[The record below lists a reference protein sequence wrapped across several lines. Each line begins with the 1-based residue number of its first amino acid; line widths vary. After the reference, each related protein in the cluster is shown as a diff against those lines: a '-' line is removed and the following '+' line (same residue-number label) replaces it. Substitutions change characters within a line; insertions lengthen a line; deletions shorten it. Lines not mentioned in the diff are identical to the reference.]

1 MHQGTTIFSQI
12 MRFLPIYEFHKC
24 VSRYNG
30 NYRVK
35 SFTCLNQFYIM
46 AFAQLTYRE
55 SLRDIEDCLTALR
68 HKLFHSGIRSSVS
81 RSTLADANEN
91 RDWRIY
97 AEFAQVLIRIA
108 RPMYVDEDIG
118 VDLQN
123 MVYALDSTTIDL
135 CLSLFPWARFR
146 QHKAAIKLHTLIDLH
161 GPIPVFIWISDG
173 KLHDVNILDVLIPE
187 PGAIYLIDRGYI
199 DFQRLYSINADK
211 AFFVTLSKS
220 NMQFRRVY
228 SHPSDIVNGIHSDQ
242 TIMLT
247 GVCTSKDYP
256 DKLRRIHY
264 FDKEHQNH
272 YYFLTNNF
280 SYPPLT
286 IAKLYK
292 ARWGVEIFFKWIKQN
307 LRIKTFFGISENA
320 VKSQI
325 WIAICTYVL
334 IAIIKKKLHIKQ
346 SLYTFLQII
355 SVSIFET
362 SPLKRAFEDIDSDEF
377 IDTTCKQ
384 LNLFEL

>member
-1 MHQGTTIFSQI
+1 
-12 MRFLPIYEFHKC
+12 
-24 VSRYNG
+24 
-30 NYRVK
+30 
-35 SFTCLNQFYIM
+35 M

-55 SLRDIEDCLTALR
+55 SLRDIEDCLTVFR

-97 AEFAQVLIRIA
+97 ADFAQVLIKMA
-108 RPMYVDEDIG
+108 RPLYVDEDIG
-118 VDLQN
+118 VDLKE

-173 KLHDVNILDVLIPE
+173 KLHDVNILDALIPE
-187 PGAIYLIDRGYI
+187 PGAIYLFDRGYI
-199 DFQRLYSINADK
+199 DFQRLCSINTDK
-211 AFFVTLSKS
+211 AFFVTLAKS
-220 NMQFRRVY
+220 NMQFRRLY
-228 SHPSDIVNGIHSDQ
+228 SHPTDIVQGIHSDQ

-247 GVCTSKDYP
+247 GIQTAKDYP
-256 DKLRRIHY
+256 DKLRRVHY

-272 YYFLTNNF
+272 LYFLTNNF
-280 SYPPLT
+280 TYSALT
-286 IAKLYK
+286 IAMLYK
-292 ARWGVEIFFKWIKQN
+292 GRWSVEIFFKWIKQN
-307 LRIKTFFGISENA
+307 LRIKTFFGLSENA

-334 IAIIKKKLHIKQ
+334 IAIIKKKLNIKQ

-355 SVSIFET
+355 SIAIFEKC
-362 SPLKRAFEDIDSDEF
+362 PLQEALEGVNNVEIIDNS
-377 IDTTCKQ
+377 CNQ